1 MNLKLVALLGLL
13 SSFPA
18 FATSLAVKDGK
29 VTFLAKGNP
38 GFLSVEGT
46 GADVQGKLNREGKN
60 ITGDLRVQM
69 DKFSV
74 PIDLRNSHMRDTYL
88 KVKEYP
94 ESTLKL
100 TSFELDS
107 TGVAKNKPFKGLM
120 KIRNVEKPV
129 EGLASLDK
137 DGKLSAELVISLQE
151 FGFEPIKYATV
162 RILDDVKI
170 NVESSLV
177 EEPAS
182 SATVVPKSK

>member
-1 MNLKLVALLGLL
+1 MDLKLVVLASLL
-13 SSFPA
+13 SPLTA
-18 FATSLAVKDGK
+18 FATPLAVKDGK

-46 GADVQGKLNREGKN
+46 GADVQGKLNREGKS

-100 TSFELDS
+100 TSFEVDAAGL
-107 TGVAKNKPFKGLM
+107 AKEKPFKGTM
-120 KIRNVEKPV
+120 KLRGVEKPV
-129 EGLASLDK
+129 AGVASLDK
-137 DGKLSAELVISLQE
+137 DGKLTAEVVISLKE

-162 RILDDVKI
+162 KILDDVK
-170 NVESSLV
+170 
-177 EEPAS
+177 
-182 SATVVPKSK
+182 